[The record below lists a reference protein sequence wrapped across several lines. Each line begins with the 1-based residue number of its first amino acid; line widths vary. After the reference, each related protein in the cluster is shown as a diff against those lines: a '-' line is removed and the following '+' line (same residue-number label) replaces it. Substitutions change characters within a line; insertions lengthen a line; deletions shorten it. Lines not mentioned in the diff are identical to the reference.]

1 MDGVYLTWL
10 ISALAVGV
18 FLMPYFKPPWAKLTL
33 TGFVDFI
40 RRYWLHLL
48 IALVIYNAKDWL
60 DQIDR
65 MLMARTGLDMTPYIY
80 AIEGDLVVLFQDAFR
95 AAWLDVF
102 MTHFYIAGFMF
113 ITYASIF
120 YVTYF
125 DDRWMADRVALCV
138 AWVYLL
144 AIPFYLFF
152 NVRVT
157 GFYIEDMDAI
167 AYTLNPEIE
176 DWFRRI
182 DAFTNCMP
190 SLHIAVPF
198 AIWLTFRKHDHD
210 GRWNRFQN
218 MTLGYIIL
226 TAFAIIYLGI
236 HWFVDI
242 IGGMILATF
251 AVNLMEKTNDPV
263 WKFFDE
269 RTINSRLATL
279 LTRPA
284 HSASLLFGRIKN
296 YAKTWL
302 KPTSKETGTFI
313 VVIMIITAA
322 VITWDL
328 THNELPA
335 EGVQSAQGAVAS
347 EGWLATMD
355 NQSGEAI
362 VLIHDVA
369 DPLSNPTT
377 VAQPLMQFDSPYA
390 LFENY
395 LVMANDSQLRVIDV
409 DTPNA
414 VLLQQDVTGIQSLQM
429 TSLQGRPVVLYIAND
444 ALHAVN
450 IDGQYV
456 QVPTLPNSETIHLMS
471 VSGIEIL
478 LVSEEQ
484 PDTLRIGTIGTSGS
498 LNIIMN
504 ASTTEEQN
512 FELEEWG
519 QTVDD
524 NNASI
529 EQVSFDSQH
538 IAVRMNVS
546 ALDRMVIYDRSTG
559 EQWLGFDPI
568 YPVGNLSMGYGYVVW
583 EAKDHYNPLSFTDKY
598 GDWEIH
604 QLHLATNYSEQLTSD
619 TIDQVNPIALEGGLA
634 YIEVEDDGEV
644 TINVLTRGTELA
656 TYSSIV
662 LQWSVLL
669 LIALTFIYIMQ
680 RQDEVRSKNI
690 IHDNALESE

>member
-33 TGFVDFI
+33 SGFVDFI

-102 MTHFYIAGFMF
+102 LTHFYIAGFMF

-210 GRWNRFQN
+210 GRWSRFQN

-251 AVNLMEKTNDPV
+251 AVSLMEKTNDPV

-302 KPTSKETGTFI
+302 KPTSKETGTLI
-313 VVIMIITAA
+313 VVIMILTAA

-369 DPLSNPTT
+369 DILSNPTT
-377 VAQPLMQFDSPYA
+377 VAQPIMQFDSPYA

-395 LVMANDSQLRVIDV
+395 LVMANDSELRVIDV
-409 DTPNA
+409 DAPNT
-414 VLLQQDVTGIQSLQM
+414 VLLQQNVTGIQSLQM
-429 TSLQGRPVVLYIAND
+429 TSLQGKPVVLYIAND

-450 IDGQYV
+450 IDGQDV

-498 LNIIMN
+498 LNIVMN

-519 QTVDD
+519 QIVDD

-546 ALDRMVIYDRSTG
+546 ALDRIVIYDRSTG

-680 RQDEVRSKNI
+680 RQDEVRSKDINR
-690 IHDNALESE
+690 DSGLESE

>member
-296 YAKTWL
+296 YARTWL

-313 VVIMIITAA
+313 VVIMILTAA

-369 DPLSNPTT
+369 NPLSNPTT

-409 DTPNA
+409 DTPNV

-450 IDGQYV
+450 IEGQDV

-512 FELEEWG
+512 LELEEWG